1 MDSNEKIL
9 NEISTVVESLT
20 LKLATLQ
27 DKVNEL
33 CKSTDCKRVKNVNKD
48 LLCKKGAKTKRKTQ
62 E

>member
-48 LLCKKGAKTKRKTQ
+48 LLCKKPTKRKTQ